1 MNPFYPYPEPHQHIY
16 NDPLGP
22 IIDVYAALLHQRGY
36 KGQSARIQIR
46 LIADFSRW
54 IARQG
59 LKVCRVRQP
68 IIDRYLRSRYRRYRP
83 RREDRST
90 LNRVLALLREKG
102 IVRDSIPTTIH
113 TPLQQIEDD
122 FKRYLAQERGL
133 SRAAQVNYLPF
144 ILKFLHEHFGRGPL
158 RFTRLCAKD
167 VIGFVQRHAPH
178 LGPKRAG
185 LMGTALRT
193 FLRYLQLRGD
203 IAIDLAACVPTVANW
218 RLSTLPKFLQ
228 PHQVQC
234 VLDHCDRQTP
244 QGQRDYAILLLLA
257 RLGVRACEVVALTL
271 DDINWN
277 AAELTIEG
285 KGSRRAKL
293 PLPHDVGEALAY
305 YLKQGRPPC
314 SSRRVFIRLKAPLQG
329 FANSIAI
336 STLVA
341 RALKRAGV
349 ESPCTGAHLFR
360 HTLAT
365 QMLQQG
371 ASLEEISQLLR
382 HQSFNTTTLYAKV
395 DLTALRPLAQ
405 PWPGGG
411 L

>member
-1 MNPFYPYPEPHQHIY
+1 MNPFYPYPQTHQHIY
-16 NDPLGP
+16 AGPLGP

-36 KGQSARIQIR
+36 KRQSARVQIR
-46 LIADFSRW
+46 LISDFSRW
-54 IARQG
+54 IERQR
-59 LKVCRVRQP
+59 LTACRVSHP
-68 IIDRYLRSRYRRYRP
+68 VIDRYLRSRYQQYRP
-83 RREDRST
+83 RRDDRST
-90 LNRVLALLREKG
+90 LNRVVALLREKG
-102 IVRDSIPTTIH
+102 IVRDPIPTTIH

-133 SRAAQVNYLPF
+133 SLAAQVNYLPF
-144 ILKFLHEHFGRGPL
+144 ILNFLHEHFGRGPI
-158 RFTRLCAKD
+158 RFTRLYAKD

-193 FLRYLQLRGD
+193 FLRYLQLRGE
-203 IAIDLAACVPTVANW
+203 IASDLASCVPSVANW
-218 RLSTLPKFLQ
+218 QLSTLPKFLQ

-244 QGQRDYAILLLLA
+244 QGQRDYAILLVLA

-277 AAELTIEG
+277 AAELTIQG
-285 KGSRRAKL
+285 KGPRRAKL
-293 PLPHDVGEALAY
+293 PLPHDVGEALAL
-305 YLKQGRPPC
+305 YLKQGRPSC
-314 SSRRVFIRLKAPLQG
+314 SSRRVFIRLRAPIQG

-365 QMLQQG
+365 QMLHHG

-382 HQSFNTTTLYAKV
+382 HRSFNTTTLYAKV

-405 PWPGGG
+405 PWPGGD

>member
-1 MNPFYPYPEPHQHIY
+1 MNPFYPCTQTQQHIC
-16 NDPLGP
+16 NGPLGP

-36 KGQSARIQIR
+36 KRQSARIQIR
-46 LIADFSRW
+46 LIVDFSRW
-54 IARQG
+54 IERQR
-59 LKVCRVRQP
+59 LLAYRVSQP
-68 IIDRYLRSRYRRYRP
+68 IIDRYLRSRYQQYRP
-83 RREDRST
+83 RRDDRCT
-90 LNRVLALLREKG
+90 LNRFVALLREKG
-102 IVRDSIPTTIH
+102 IVRDPIPTTIH
-113 TPLQQIEDD
+113 TPLQQIADD

-133 SRAAQVNYLPF
+133 SLAAQVNYLPF
-144 ILKFLHEHFGRGPL
+144 VLKFLHEHFGPGSF
-158 RFTRLCAKD
+158 RFTRLCARD
-167 VIGFVQRHAPH
+167 VIRFVQQHAPH

-185 LMGTALRT
+185 LMGTALRV
-193 FLRYLQLRGD
+193 FLRYLQLRGE
-203 IAIDLAACVPTVANW
+203 IAINLASCVPSVANW
-218 RLSTLPKFLQ
+218 QLSTLPKFLR
-228 PHQVQC
+228 PRQVQC

-277 AAELTIEG
+277 AAELTVQG
-285 KGSRRAKL
+285 KGTRRAKL
-293 PLPHDVGEALAY
+293 PLPHDVGEALAR
-305 YLKQGRPPC
+305 YLKQGRPSC
-314 SSRRVFIRLKAPLQG
+314 SSRRVFIRLRAPLQG

-365 QMLQQG
+365 QMLHQG

-382 HQSFNTTTLYAKV
+382 HRSFNTTTLYAKV
-395 DLTALRPLAQ
+395 HLTALRPLAQ
-405 PWPGGG
+405 PWPGGD

>member
-1 MNPFYPYPEPHQHIY
+1 MNPFYPYTQTHQHIY
-16 NDPLGP
+16 DGPLGP

-36 KGQSARIQIR
+36 KRQSVRIQIR
-46 LIADFSRW
+46 LIADFSHW
-54 IARQG
+54 IERQG
-59 LKVCRVRQP
+59 LKACRVSQP
-68 IIDRYLRSRYRRYRP
+68 IIDRYLRSRYQRYRP
-83 RREDRST
+83 RRDDRST
-90 LNRVLALLREKG
+90 LNRLVALLREKG
-102 IVRDSIPTTIH
+102 IVRDPIPTTIH
-113 TPLQQIEDD
+113 TPLQQIGDD

-133 SRAAQVNYLPF
+133 SLAAQVNYLPF

-167 VIGFVQRHAPH
+167 VIRFVQRHAPH

-218 RLSTLPKFLQ
+218 QLSTLPKFLQ
-228 PHQVQC
+228 SHQVQC

-293 PLPHDVGEALAY
+293 PLPHDVGEALAR

-314 SSRRVFIRLKAPLQG
+314 SSRRVFIRLRAPLQG

-365 QMLQQG
+365 QLLHQG

-405 PWPGGG
+405 PWLGGD

>member
-1 MNPFYPYPEPHQHIY
+1 MNPFYPYTQTHQHID
-16 NDPLGP
+16 NGPLVP
-22 IIDVYAALLHQRGY
+22 IIDAYATLLHQRGY

-54 IARQG
+54 MGRQG
-59 LKVCRVRQP
+59 LTACRVSQP
-68 IIDRYLRSRYRRYRP
+68 IIDRYLCSRYHRYRP
-83 RREDRST
+83 RREDRAT
-90 LNRVLALLREKG
+90 LNRVVALLREKG
-102 IVRDSIPTTIH
+102 IVQYPIPTMPH

-144 ILKFLHEHFGRGPL
+144 ILKFLNEHFGRGPL

-167 VIGFVQRHAPH
+167 VFGFVQRHAPH

-193 FLRYLQLRGD
+193 FLRYLQLRGE
-203 IAIDLAACVPTVANW
+203 IAIDLAKCVPTVANW

-228 PHQVQC
+228 PYQVQC
-234 VLDHCDRQTP
+234 ILNHCDRHTP

-271 DDINWN
+271 DDVNWN
-277 AAELTIEG
+277 VAEIIIQG
-285 KGSRRAKL
+285 KGPRRAKL
-293 PLPHDVGEALAY
+293 PLPHDVGEALAL
-305 YLKQGRPPC
+305 YLKEGRPPC
-314 SSRRVFIRLKAPLQG
+314 NSRRVFIRLRAPLQG

-405 PWPGGG
+405 PWPGGD

>member
-1 MNPFYPYPEPHQHIY
+1 MNPFYPYTQTHQHTY
-16 NDPLGP
+16 NGPLGP

-36 KGQSARIQIR
+36 KRQSVRIQIR
-46 LIADFSRW
+46 LIADFSHW
-54 IARQG
+54 IERQG
-59 LKVCRVRQP
+59 LKACRVSQP
-68 IIDRYLRSRYRRYRP
+68 IIDRYLRSRYQRYRP
-83 RREDRST
+83 RRDDRSA
-90 LNRVLALLREKG
+90 LNRLVALLREKG
-102 IVRDSIPTTIH
+102 IVRDPIPTTIH

-133 SRAAQVNYLPF
+133 SLAAQVNYLPF
-144 ILKFLHEHFGRGPL
+144 ILKFLHEHFGRGPI
-158 RFTRLCAKD
+158 RFTRLYAKD

-178 LGPKRAG
+178 LGPKRAS

-193 FLRYLQLRGD
+193 FLRYLQLRGE
-203 IAIDLAACVPTVANW
+203 IASDLSSCVPSVANW
-218 RLSTLPKFLQ
+218 QLSTLPKFLQ

-257 RLGVRACEVVALTL
+257 RLGVRACEVVTLTL

-277 AAELTIEG
+277 AAELTIQG
-285 KGSRRAKL
+285 KGPRRAKL
-293 PLPHDVGEALAY
+293 PLPHDVGEALAL
-305 YLKQGRPPC
+305 YLKQGRPSC
-314 SSRRVFIRLKAPLQG
+314 SSRRVFIRLRAPIQG

-365 QMLQQG
+365 QMLHQG

-382 HQSFNTTTLYAKV
+382 HQSFNTTAIYAKV
-395 DLTALRPLAQ
+395 DLTALQPLAQ
-405 PWPGGG
+405 PWPGGD

>member
-1 MNPFYPYPEPHQHIY
+1 MNPSYPCTQTHQHIY
-16 NDPLGP
+16 NGPLGH

-36 KGQSARIQIR
+36 KRQSARIQIR
-46 LIADFSRW
+46 LIVDFSRW
-54 IARQG
+54 IERQR
-59 LKVCRVRQP
+59 LLVYRVSQP
-68 IIDRYLRSRYRRYRP
+68 IIDRYLRSRYRQYRP
-83 RREDRST
+83 RRDDRST
-90 LNRVLALLREKG
+90 LNRFVALLREKG
-102 IVRDSIPTTIH
+102 IVYDPIPTTIH
-113 TPLQQIEDD
+113 TPLQQIADD

-133 SRAAQVNYLPF
+133 SLAAQVNYLPF
-144 ILKFLHEHFGRGPL
+144 VLKFLHEHFGPGPF
-158 RFTRLCAKD
+158 RFTRLCARD
-167 VIGFVQRHAPH
+167 VIRFVQRHAPH

-193 FLRYLQLRGD
+193 FLRYLQLRGE
-203 IAIDLAACVPTVANW
+203 IAIDLAACVPSVANW
-218 RLSTLPKFLQ
+218 QMSTLPKFLQ

-277 AAELTIEG
+277 AAELTIQG
-285 KGSRRAKL
+285 KGTRRAKL
-293 PLPHDVGEALAY
+293 PLPHDVGEALAR

-314 SSRRVFIRLKAPLQG
+314 SSRRVFIRLRAPLQG

-365 QMLQQG
+365 QMLHQG

-395 DLTALRPLAQ
+395 DLTTLRPLAQ
-405 PWPGGG
+405 PWPGSD

>member
-1 MNPFYPYPEPHQHIY
+1 MNPFYPQSHQLIY
-16 NDPLGP
+16 KGPLAP
-22 IIDVYAALLHQRGY
+22 IIEIYAALLHRRGY
-36 KGQSARIQIR
+36 KRQSARIQIR
-46 LIADFSRW
+46 LVADFSRW

-59 LKVCRVRQP
+59 IKVCRVSQP

-83 RREDRST
+83 RREDNST
-90 LNRVLALLREKG
+90 LNRVLVLLRDKG
-102 IVRDSIPTTIH
+102 FVRDSIPTTIP
-113 TPLQQIEDD
+113 TPFQQIEDD

-133 SRAAQVNYLPF
+133 SQAAQRNYLPF
-144 ILKFLHEHFGRGPL
+144 IRKFLHEHLGQGPL

-167 VIGFVQRHAPH
+167 VIRFVQRHAPH
-178 LGPKRAG
+178 IGPKMAG

-193 FLRYLQLRGD
+193 FLRYLQLRGE
-203 IAIDLAACVPTVANW
+203 IAIDLAACVPSVANW
-218 RLSTLPKFLQ
+218 QLSTLPKFLQ
-228 PHQVQC
+228 PYQVQS
-234 VLDHCDRQTP
+234 VLDQCDRHTP

-277 AAELTIEG
+277 AAEITIQG
-285 KGSRRAKL
+285 KGGRQAKL
-293 PLPHDVGEALAY
+293 PLPHDVGEALSC

-349 ESPCTGAHLFR
+349 ESSCTGAHLFR

-365 QMLQQG
+365 QMLHQG
-371 ASLEEISQLLR
+371 ASLEEISQLLG

-405 PWPGGG
+405 PWPGGD

>member
-1 MNPFYPYPEPHQHIY
+1 MNPFYPYTTTHQHIY
-16 NDPLGP
+16 NGPLAP
-22 IIDVYAALLHQRGY
+22 IIDAYGGLLNQQGY
-36 KGQSARIQIR
+36 KRQSARIQIR

-54 IARQG
+54 IERQG
-59 LKVCRVRQP
+59 LTACRVSQP
-68 IIDRYLRSRYRRYRP
+68 IIDRYLHSRYQRYRP
-83 RREDRST
+83 RRDDRST
-90 LNRVLALLREKG
+90 LNRLVALLREKG
-102 IVRDSIPTTIH
+102 IVRDPIPTTIH

-122 FKRYLAQERGL
+122 FKRYLSQERGL
-133 SRAAQVNYLPF
+133 SLAAQMNYLPF
-144 ILKFLHEHFGRGPL
+144 ILKFLHEHFGRGPF
-158 RFTRLCAKD
+158 RFTYLCAKD
-167 VIGFVQRHAPH
+167 VIRFIQRHAPN
-178 LGPKRAG
+178 LSPKRAG

-203 IAIDLAACVPTVANW
+203 IAIDLAACVPSVANW

-228 PHQVQC
+228 PHQVQS
-234 VLDHCDRQTP
+234 VLDQCDRQTHR
-244 QGQRDYAILLLLA
+244 GQRDYAILLLLA
-257 RLGVRACEVVALTL
+257 RLGVRACEVVTLTL

-277 AAELTIEG
+277 AGELTIQG
-285 KGSRRAKL
+285 KGAHRAKL
-293 PLPHDVGEALAY
+293 PLPHDVGEALAR

-314 SSRRVFIRLKAPLQG
+314 SSRRVFIRLRAPIQG

-341 RALKRAGV
+341 RALKKAGV
-349 ESPCTGAHLFR
+349 DSPCTGAHLFR

-365 QMLQQG
+365 QMLHQG

-405 PWPGGG
+405 PWPGGD

>member
-1 MNPFYPYPEPHQHIY
+1 M
-16 NDPLGP
+16 
-22 IIDVYAALLHQRGY
+22 V
-36 KGQSARIQIR
+36 
-46 LIADFSRW
+46 
-54 IARQG
+54 
-59 LKVCRVRQP
+59 
-68 IIDRYLRSRYRRYRP
+68 
-83 RREDRST
+83 
-90 LNRVLALLREKG
+90 LLREKG
-102 IVRDSIPTTIH
+102 IVQDPISTTIH

-122 FKRYLAQERGL
+122 FKRYLVQERGL

-144 ILKFLHEHFGRGPL
+144 ILKFLHEHLGRGPL

-218 RLSTLPKFLQ
+218 RLSTLPKFLH

-234 VLDHCDRQTP
+234 VLDQCDRQTP

-257 RLGVRACEVVALTL
+257 RLGVRACEVIALTL

-277 AAELTIEG
+277 AAEITIEG
-285 KGSRRAKL
+285 KGPRRAKL
-293 PLPHDVGEALAY
+293 PLPHDVGEALAL
-305 YLKQGRPPC
+305 YLKEGRPPC
-314 SSRRVFIRLKAPLQG
+314 NSRRVFIRSRAPLQG

-341 RALKRAGV
+341 RALKKAGV

-405 PWPGGG
+405 PWPGGD